1 MRAHVHENKVI
12 IDIAIHCSRWEIA
25 PTAVNAY
32 YEPLYNEFG

>member
-1 MRAHVHENKVI
+1 MIHVHVHEDKVI
-12 IDIAIHCSRWEIA
+12 INIICSRWEIA